1 MTLPSTTQSAS
12 PAASRTATVSERL
25 RDLLAREESFHFTPD
40 LGDDVSLVDAGAI
53 DSFGMI
59 ALVIR
64 IEEAFGVTVTPE
76 DATADRFRSVSSI
89 AAYIESKL
97 DGHHRG

>member
-1 MTLPSTTQSAS
+1 MTTHSAPSVLPSHGRA
-12 PAASRTATVSERL
+12 ATVSERL

-40 LGDDVSLVDAGAI
+40 LGDDASLVDVGAI

-64 IEEAFGVTVTPE
+64 IEETFGVTVTPE